1 MAEDHIPRSFTV
13 AVPAER
19 AFHAFTADF
28 VRWWPAEY
36 TWSGAVLQ
44 WIGME
49 PHTGGA
55 CYELGPEGFR
65 CDFGRVLLWQPP
77 HRLRF
82 SWQIGPTRVPEPDPA
97 RASEVE
103 VRFLAET
110 PDRTR
115 VELEHRHFSRHGSGA
130 REYRAAMDSPQGW
143 DHILHRYARALT

>member
-13 AVPAER
+13 PVPAER

-65 CDFGRVLLWQPP
+65 CDFGRVLHWQPP

>member
-1 MAEDHIPRSFTV
+1 MAEDHIVRSLT
-13 AVPAER
+13 VPAPPER
-19 AFHAFTADF
+19 AFHAFTAELA
-28 VRWWPAEY
+28 RWWPVEY

-49 PHTGGA
+49 PHARGA

-65 CDFGRVLLWQPP
+65 CDFGRVLHWQPP
-77 HRLRF
+77 HLLRF

-97 RASEVE
+97 KASEVE

-115 VELEHRHFSRHGSGA
+115 LELEHRHFSRHGSGA
-130 REYRAAMDSPQGW
+130 EVYRAAMASPQGW
-143 DHILHRYARALT
+143 EHILDRYARALA